1 MDNLLVITFNTCF
14 QVLYNPLFPLF
25 AQEDIK
31 YCLLLLFIQVS
42 TGSYY
47 GLNSFSSIR
56 SSSQLSRQSSAD
68 DPFIKAARQA
78 LKQSFSKKILLGSLV
93 PFGIKIMEKFPSI
106 WLSNATPLL
115 KMTEKI
121 ISAKKTGN
129 GGSSRK
135 VYCIENL

>member
-78 LKQSFSKKILLGSLV
+78 LKQSFSKKILLGSPV
-93 PFGIKIMEKFPSI
+93 PE
-106 WLSNATPLL
+106 
-115 KMTEKI
+115 
-121 ISAKKTGN
+121 
-129 GGSSRK
+129 GGSDLKLASISQSINQ
-135 VYCIENL
+135 VYCHV

>member
-1 MDNLLVITFNTCF
+1 MTYFYYLCRFQQALTMDLILSAVFGLQANS
-14 QVLYNPLFPLF
+14 QDNP
-25 AQEDIK
+25 
-31 YCLLLLFIQVS
+31 
-42 TGSYY
+42 
-47 GLNSFSSIR
+47 
-56 SSSQLSRQSSAD
+56 D